1 MLERITF
8 GITSFER
15 PRLLEQLVA
24 SIRRRY
30 PQAKILVAD
39 NGRQKASLP
48 ADVRVLNLAFDCG
61 LSRARNALV
70 DNLETEFLLLLEED
84 FLFTDETRV
93 EPFVEILDSD
103 DEIGM
108 IGGAMRGSTG
118 RLGLYCLDI
127 DIFRNVMYVQD
138 ATRRMRVTPYGTSYR
153 VCDIAWNFGL
163 FRREFL
169 ALNRWDDR
177 LKVGE
182 HAAYFHQAK
191 LRGQWRVAATPAVV
205 IYHVPDQ
212 RTEHYRKHRHRAKDF
227 LHQYL
232 AWNGLRDY
240 RRVPPLSYQDDQFGK
255 PNVVVLG
262 VGHSGTTVF
271 TRMLNAAGWDLPGA
285 DKRFAECVWMRDF
298 NLQLMHQGHFDA
310 RRAMQRLSGMP
321 QPWAVKDPRFVFTL
335 HFWKPL
341 FAEMERPPTLVRI
354 SRNPDDL
361 KRSYLRRGFRGN
373 IHDAIDQRLR
383 LCERQ
388 YEAWP
393 WPRVTIQYEQLGLAA
408 RLFSQTGSPVDDVP
422 PIWPPGPE
430 TLGVIHHNH
439 DDRLQAMAGSSH
451 GPTSADKRS
460 QAVSPGWQ
468 AAFSVDENIEGTEHQ
483 MVDEVVRGDAGSLSP
498 AWKNAF
504 SQDEIIEGMEHRSL
518 DGNVEDQSGALR
530 SGWQQAV
537 PQDEIIEGMEHRSL
551 DGNVEDQS
559 GALRPGWQQTVPQD
573 EIIEGMEHRS
583 LDGTIDVQVS
593 TDGQRMG
600 NSSAPAR
607 PTAGAPGKSGA
618 ASFVPGWKSIVPEPA
633 ADDPQ

>member
-30 PQAKILVAD
+30 PQSRILVAD
-39 NGRQKASLP
+39 NGRQKANLP
-48 ADVRVLNLAFDCG
+48 NDVRVLNLEFDCG
-61 LSRARNALV
+61 LSCARNALV
-70 DNLETEFLLLLEED
+70 DNMETEFLLLLEED
-84 FLFTDETRV
+84 FLFTEETRV

-103 DEIGM
+103 EEIGM
-108 IGGAMRGSTG
+108 IGGAMRGSSG

-127 DIFRNVMYVQD
+127 DIFREVMYVQD

-169 ALNRWDDR
+169 AVNRWDDR

-182 HAAYFHQAK
+182 HAAYFHQVK
-191 LRGQWRVAATPAVV
+191 LRGQWRVAATPSVV
-205 IYHVPDQ
+205 IYHIPDQ
-212 RTEHYRKHRHRAKDF
+212 RTEHYRKYRHRAKDY

-240 RRVPPLSYQDDQFGK
+240 RRVPPLTYHDDQFGK
-255 PNVVVLG
+255 PNIVVLG
-262 VGHSGTTVF
+262 VGHSGTTIA

-285 DKRFAECVWMRDF
+285 DEQFAECVWMRNF

-310 RRAMQRLSGMP
+310 RRAMQRLSAMP

-341 FAEMERPPTLVRI
+341 FAEMENPPALIRI

-383 LCERQ
+383 MCERQ

-393 WPRVTIQYEQLGLAA
+393 WSRVTIQYEQLGMAA
-408 RLFSQTGSPVDDVP
+408 SLFSQKASPVDDVQ

-430 TLGVIHHNH
+430 TLGVIHNLGNE
-439 DDRLQAMAGSSH
+439 RLAGMNRFSP
-451 GPTSADKRS
+451 GPAPTGTIP
-460 QAVSPGWQ
+460 QAVTPGWL
-468 AAFSVDENIEGTEHQ
+468 AAFSVDENIEG
-483 MVDEVVRGDAGSLSP
+483 
-498 AWKNAF
+498 
-504 SQDEIIEGMEHRSL
+504 MEHRSL
-518 DGNVEDQSGALR
+518 DGTVHNQAPAFR
-530 SGWQQAV
+530 PGWQQTF

-551 DGNVEDQS
+551 DG
-559 GALRPGWQQTVPQD
+559 ALQGVPGN
-573 EIIEGMEHRS
+573 EGN
-583 LDGTIDVQVS
+583 
-593 TDGQRMG
+593 G
-600 NSSAPAR
+600 NSVRGAGLSAHR
-607 PTAGAPGKSGA
+607 PTGSSRAP
-618 ASFVPGWKSIVPEPA
+618 FVPGWKSIVPDKPVDETRKE
-633 ADDPQ
+633 QH